1 MRRPDPK
8 ISPDAARAAWEAKQP
23 PAAPHPVR
31 ARCKLITPMYG
42 GGVKPGQADRE
53 LPIRSGAL
61 RGQLRFWWR
70 LLNGADRTPQE
81 VFRAESAL
89 WGGISSQGP
98 RASQVTLEIRTTP
111 AEDRLARKSEIGGFP
126 CYALILERNDD
137 PVLLKDGYEFDLVL
151 HFTRKVTG
159 PQREQVIEALRW
171 WASFGGVGARTRR
184 GLGAVRVIDND
195 AELMPVSIE
204 EVQSRGGWMVPGQP
218 TGHDAVKAWKT
229 AVEKLR
235 SFRQGRGVGR
245 NPGAGSRP
253 GRSRWPEPDAIRHL
267 AKRHAPG
274 HEPQHPVDGIYPRA
288 AFGLPIVFHFK
299 DRARGDPDDYTLTPD
314 GQDRMASPLILR
326 PWFDGNQYRPLAL
339 LLPGWEDRVSVRVGF
354 DSDSVGSAWP
364 SDAAERA
371 ELAPRIGPMRGHGDD
386 PLSAFMHYFEHG

>member
-1 MRRPDPK
+1 MRRPDLK
-8 ISPDAARAAWEAKQP
+8 VSPDAARTAWEAKRP
-23 PAAPHPVR
+23 SAAPDPVT

-42 GGVKPGQADRE
+42 GGVKPGQVDRE

-98 RASQVTLEIRTTP
+98 RASQVVLEVRTTP
-111 AEDRLARKSEIGGFP
+111 AEEHHLAGKSEVGGFP
-126 CYALILERNDD
+126 GYALILERNDD

-159 PQREQVIEALRW
+159 PQREQIIEALRW

-184 GLGAVRVIDND
+184 GLGAVRVTGND
-195 AELMPVSIE
+195 AEMKPVSIE

-218 TGHDAVKAWKT
+218 TGRDAVKAWKA
-229 AVEKLR
+229 AVERLR
-235 SFRQGRGVGR
+235 SFRQGPGVGR

-253 GRSRWPEPDAIRHL
+253 GRSRWPEPDAIRRL
-267 AKRHAPG
+267 AGRHAPG
-274 HEPQHPVDGIYPRA
+274 HEPQHPVTCLYPRA

-299 DRARGDPDDYTLTPD
+299 DHGDPKDRTLTP
-314 GQDRMASPLILR
+314 GEADRMASPLILR
-326 PWFDGNQYRPLAL
+326 PWFDGEQYRPLAL
-339 LLPGWEDRVSVRVGF
+339 MLPGWKDRLSIAVGF
-354 DSDSVGSAWP
+354 DPDATGPAWP
-364 SDAAERA
+364 SDAAERT
-371 ELAPRIGPMRGHGDD
+371 ELARRVGPMQGHGDD